1 MADGGHQLAVDG
13 WLARV
18 AAGRSVE
25 SVIQAFEQTFA
36 ALWQRSV
43 VTLGEVT
50 LTAIVDRV
58 LHTAMEEY
66 PVLGSIDASASA
78 SGVGWQGLRAHADL
92 RPEQVFPALR
102 SVLVEFLTVLGNLT
116 AEILT
121 SALHD
126 ELSKCGTT
134 EDGAP

>member
-1 MADGGHQLAVDG
+1 MAGGGHEVAVDA
-13 WLARV
+13 WFARV

-25 SVIQAFEQTFA
+25 SVIQAFEQAFA

-58 LHTAMEEY
+58 LHVATEEY

-78 SGVGWQGLRAHADL
+78 SGVGWQGLRAHAGL

-121 SALHD
+121 PALHD
-126 ELSKCGTT
+126 ELASHDIT